1 VVSQQ
6 LVRTLLQKLQQRVHI
21 VWRAV
26 MGSAQREQFWRPSAQ
41 HMAVPVHPLGQG
53 KDTAADFSGD
63 WSQAFSGL
71 TVSRWL
77 EIELIFKSPLL
88 GLYKTIKK

>member
-1 VVSQQ
+1 
-6 LVRTLLQKLQQRVHI
+6 
-21 VWRAV
+21 

-77 EIELIFKSPLL
+77 EIELI
-88 GLYKTIKK
+88 